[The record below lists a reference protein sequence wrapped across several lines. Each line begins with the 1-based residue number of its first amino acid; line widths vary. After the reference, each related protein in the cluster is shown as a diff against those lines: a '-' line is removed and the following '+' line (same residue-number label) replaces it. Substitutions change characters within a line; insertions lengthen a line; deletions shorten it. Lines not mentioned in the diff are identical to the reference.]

1 MKLNIQIEQMK
12 DKTGIEK
19 RVMFTTLTTD
29 IPGMERIDAVA
40 ELDNCPLS
48 DEIAVLITDLL
59 SAKQV
64 ELQKKSKKVAQK
76 KKKVV

>member
-29 IPGMERIDAVA
+29 IPEMEKITAVA
-40 ELDNCPLS
+40 ELDNCVLG
-48 DEIAVLITDLL
+48 DEIATIITDLL
-59 SAKQV
+59 SARREEINNKN
-64 ELQKKSKKVAQK
+64 K
-76 KKKVV
+76 KKK